1 MARAAPK
8 EAVMPQEEY
17 LGTKEKETWPKLHWL
32 EEAGRERPFAPFRM
46 ASPVLNASAPLGVP
60 GNTTPGVGL
69 GVGPP
74 AGNVD
79 ISLLECDPEESLL
92 VEVQGENGAYYR
104 AHVRDVFPGS
114 SEMLLSF
121 ERDWQPESR
130 FPLARIRLPA
140 AKPSLEASFVEGQEV
155 EVFSRASEQEPCGW
169 WLAEIKMIKGV
180 FQVVEYL
187 GWDTTYTEIVPLER
201 IRPKSQ
207 EPALSLRSFIKFT
220 VRLPADIKEL
230 YLTTPRARHAEM
242 NRDFQAAVHAL
253 MITFNE
259 ASGDLEVI
267 TRDESSQRRVGM
279 LQDMLFRN
287 MSQKAVLQR
296 RTEEAAKHLEQ
307 TRLQSAA
314 VFNEEFSV
322 TENLIGLAI
331 GTHGTNIQQARSIEG
346 VLNVELMEDSCTF
359 KVSGETEEAVRKAR
373 LVLEY
378 AEEPNQVPRSLVG
391 KVIGKN
397 GRFIQEIV
405 DKSGLVRVKI
415 EGDNEPE
422 PSAPREEG
430 SIPFIF
436 VGTKDAI
443 SNAQMLLEFHL
454 KNLKELEQLRQERL
468 DIEQQLRSIHGP
480 SSYDGEYHRDSHHN
494 HHHHHVRGFRGGMG
508 SGPRGRGR
516 GGRGRGGPND
526 RGRFDRGGPHNRRGG
541 RGGGYSYHQGGGG
554 DTNDGEH
561 AVIEESAVAH
571 AGVAGEVVVV
581 GLASPAVAEV
591 VVVEVAAAAETE
603 AIDMKLGMTT
613 TDEDPRLSGPAVR
626 RIEKAGEE
634 PPTAAKTI
642 TQIQFRALTPKVVNS
657 SASTSAST
665 TKPPATNGSSDPAPA
680 SAGEVSNGHGQ
691 ESTSSTRH
699 TANSS
704 SSSRK
709 GKKYQSAGGVPAN
722 AALTT
727 NGIAPT
733 STKSAP
739 APKNRVLG
747 SQDLMGKVVSRGA
760 FHHIERPLAYQT
772 IHDLIFGLVVD
783 ESGHRVREQTQH
795 GHDVA
800 AKPGTVYVRLYV
812 ALRSQIEYMNV
823 RQEFE
828 VGLEGEFLEALDHGE
843 VVGVPVL
850 SLRFAKI
857 GDGLKI
863 GEQSTQLF
871 HMK

>member
-1 MARAAPK
+1 
-8 EAVMPQEEY
+8 
-17 LGTKEKETWPKLHWL
+17 
-32 EEAGRERPFAPFRM
+32 M
-46 ASPVLNASAPLGVP
+46 ASPILSTTTTPLGVP
-60 GNTTPGVGL
+60 GSSTPGVGM
-69 GVGPP
+69 GVPP
-74 AGNVD
+74 PSVD
-79 ISLLECDPEESLL
+79 ISLLDADPDEALL

-104 AHVRDVFPGS
+104 AHVRDVFPSS
-114 SEMLLSF
+114 SEILLSF

-130 FPLARIRLPA
+130 FPLERIRLPA
-140 AKPSLEASFVEGQEV
+140 PKPSLDASFVEGQEV

-207 EPALSLRSFIKFT
+207 EPALNLRSFIKFT
-220 VRLPADIKEL
+220 VRLPPDIKEL
-230 YLTTPRARHAEM
+230 YLTTPRQRHAEM
-242 NRDFQAAVHAL
+242 NRDFQSAVHAL
-253 MITFNE
+253 MITFDE
-259 ASGDLEVI
+259 VSGDLEVI

-346 VLNVELMEDSCTF
+346 VLNVELIEDTCTF
-359 KVSGETEEAVRKAR
+359 KVSGESEEAVRKAR

-480 SSYDGEYHRDSHHN
+480 TSYDGEYHRDSHH
-494 HHHHHVRGFRGGMG
+494 HHHHHVRGSRGSTG

-516 GGRGRGGPND
+516 GGRGRGGPTD
-526 RGRFDRGGPHNRRGG
+526 RGRFDRGGPHNRKSG
-541 RGGGYSYHQGGGG
+541 RGGGYSYHQGGADNNTDSDHPAASEDRYPARYDRDRDHSDRGG
-554 DTNDGEH
+554 PRGRGGRGGRGEPRGGRGGGYRYESETDDSRRGSSSFRSRGFPYRKGGRGAAHGSQDDHTEQGQGSGERVNGQLNPDMVPSSSTNGD
-561 AVIEESAVAH
+561 VT
-571 AGVAGEVVVV
+571 
-581 GLASPAVAEV
+581 PAPVSV
-591 VVVEVAAAAETE
+591 
-603 AIDMKLGMTT
+603 
-613 TDEDPRLSGPAVR
+613 
-626 RIEKAGEE
+626 
-634 PPTAAKTI
+634 AKT
-642 TQIQFRALTPKVVNS
+642 QKFANS
-657 SASTSAST
+657 SGSTSST
-665 TKPPATNGSSDPAPA
+665 TKPTTNGSSDPTPA
-680 SAGEVSNGHGQ
+680 TTSEVRNGHAQ
-691 ESTSSTRH
+691 DSSSSSNTRH
-699 TANSS
+699 APNSS

-709 GKKYQSAGGVPAN
+709 GKKYQSGGGGGGGGHGNN
-722 AALTT
+722 ASATT
-727 NGIAPT
+727 NGNAPT
-733 STKSAP
+733 STKNVP
-739 APKNRVLG
+739 TPK
-747 SQDLMGKVVSRGA
+747 GA
-760 FHHIERPLAYQT
+760 GTPSTNAN
-772 IHDLIFGLVVD
+772 
-783 ESGHRVREQTQH
+783 
-795 GHDVA
+795 
-800 AKPGTVYVRLYV
+800 KPPT
-812 ALRSQIEYMNV
+812 
-823 RQEFE
+823 
-828 VGLEGEFLEALDHGE
+828 
-843 VVGVPVL
+843 VVGD
-850 SLRFAKI
+850 A
-857 GDGLKI
+857 
-863 GEQSTQLF
+863 
-871 HMK
+871 

>member
-1 MARAAPK
+1 
-8 EAVMPQEEY
+8 
-17 LGTKEKETWPKLHWL
+17 
-32 EEAGRERPFAPFRM
+32 M

-561 AVIEESAVAH
+561 AVVGSEERFPARYDRDRDHSDRGERGGPRGRGGRGGRGGTGESRGGRGGGGRGGGGGGDGGNRYEAGNDDHRRGSSSFRSRSAPYRKGGRGAAH
-571 AGVAGEVVVV
+571 GSQDDHSDPVSGSGERVNGSVNPDAPAPNSSTNGEVTPAPVST
-581 GLASPAVAEV
+581 AS
-591 VVVEVAAAAETE
+591 
-603 AIDMKLGMTT
+603 K
-613 TDEDPRLSGPAVR
+613 
-626 RIEKAGEE
+626 
-634 PPTAAKTI
+634 
-642 TQIQFRALTPKVVNS
+642 TPKVVNS

-739 APKNRVLG
+739 APK
-747 SQDLMGKVVSRGA
+747 
-760 FHHIERPLAYQT
+760 
-772 IHDLIFGLVVD
+772 
-783 ESGHRVREQTQH
+783 
-795 GHDVA
+795 VA
-800 AKPGTVYVRLYV
+800 PPPSNTSKPPT
-812 ALRSQIEYMNV
+812 AA
-823 RQEFE
+823 
-828 VGLEGEFLEALDHGE
+828 VGEA
-843 VVGVPVL
+843 
-850 SLRFAKI
+850 
-857 GDGLKI
+857 
-863 GEQSTQLF
+863 
-871 HMK
+871 